1 MSGHSTIAARCAAI
15 GSGIAQ
21 IITDTTSI
29 ARGLRN
35 ARHDI
40 NAVCADLLAI
50 KVALDIARDDFS
62 SPSPNLPTLL
72 LEAASGALDCCSA
85 ATEGWHKPIVR
96 LSASQDRTGP
106 WQTLKAAS
114 LTGLKNDLE
123 AVRCALDLLLDL
135 VELFTLPNNTTYEIT
150 SPNRQ
155 SFFDDTDPEVWQVFL
170 ERVDS
175 ERDHIDNITQRRLP
189 TLYASFDKIRSC
201 VTFQLEECLSPQ
213 VSPERPQLQTG
224 PIVAPVPFNLS
235 VAQRTQDKS
244 FPATPSP
251 LSVSSGIG
259 AWIANV
265 VNQAIQDPKAPPPS
279 LVLTDPR
286 ASYADTFSDDRP
298 PSIRTF
304 FTENSAT
311 TGTQAASSR
320 KPRSPMRASLER
332 IDSPQLTMKAPKM
345 PKAKK
350 KNGIY
355 TIASTIIS
363 SEERSIIHHRLTNDK
378 IAVAK
383 DTRRCLNRDQRAA
396 LDWIL
401 KNISTDTTAAEL
413 EQILWDGADP
423 NVADLQFGSVFI
435 RAAHTFATPIL
446 GLLVEYGAD
455 MTQTSH
461 STYYSAIH
469 AAVLGT
475 QLPNLQWLVEAGM
488 YFDTPNQE
496 GETPL
501 HLAVRTPGGYPI
513 AKWLLEM
520 GADVNREAM
529 DGTTPFQ
536 MALKPSRVDSRER
549 SMMIEL
555 LLAQGAEGEMNKNNT
570 RNRGKGLS
578 VLGLI

>member
-1 MSGHSTIAARCAAI
+1 MPGHSTVAARCAAV

-40 NAVCADLLAI
+40 NAICADLLAI

-62 SPSPNLPTLL
+62 SPTPHLPTLL
-72 LEAASGALDCCSA
+72 LEAASGFLDCCSA
-85 ATEGWHKPIVR
+85 ATEGWHKPVVR

-106 WQTLKAAS
+106 WQTLKVAH

-123 AVRCALDLLLDL
+123 AVRCALDLLLDMID
-135 VELFTLPNNTTYEIT
+135 LFTLPNNTAYKIT

-155 SFFDDTDPEVWQVFL
+155 SFFDDTDPEVWQEFL
-170 ERVDS
+170 DRIDS
-175 ERDHIDNITQRRLP
+175 DQDHIDNITQRRLP
-189 TLYASFDKIRSC
+189 ALGAALDKVRAC
-201 VTFQLEECLSPQ
+201 VTFHLEECLSPQ
-213 VSPERPQLQTG
+213 ASAERPQPPTG
-224 PIVAPVPFNLS
+224 RIVAPVSFDLS
-235 VAQRTQDKS
+235 AAQRIRYKS
-244 FPATPSP
+244 LPPLPSP
-251 LSVSSGIG
+251 VSVSNGIG

-265 VNQAIQDPKAPPPS
+265 VNQAIQDPRAPPPS
-279 LVLTDPR
+279 LALTDPR
-286 ASYADTFSDDRP
+286 ESVAETFSDIAS
-298 PSIRTF
+298 SIDTF

-311 TGTQAASSR
+311 TGMQT
-320 KPRSPMRASLER
+320 KLER
-332 IDSPQLTMKAPKM
+332 IDSPQLAMKTPKM

-350 KNGIY
+350 QNGIY
-355 TIASTIIS
+355 TIASTVIS

-383 DTRRCLNRDQRAA
+383 DTRRCLSRDQRAG

-401 KNISTDTTAAEL
+401 KNISKTTTSAEL
-413 EQILWDGADP
+413 EQILWEGADP
-423 NVADLQFGSVFI
+423 NTTDLHFGTVLI
-435 RAAHTFATPIL
+435 RAAHTFTTPVL
-446 GLLVEYGAD
+446 RLLVEYGAD

-461 STYYSAIH
+461 SVYYSAIH
-469 AAVLGT
+469 AAALGS
-475 QLPNLQWLVEAGM
+475 QLSNLQWIVEAGI
-488 YFDTPNQE
+488 YFDTPNHQ

-501 HLAVRTPGGYPI
+501 HLAVRTPGGYPM

-536 MALKPSRVDSRER
+536 MALGPSRVDSRER

-555 LLAQGAEGEMNKNNT
+555 LLAQGAEGDMNKDT
-570 RNRGKGLS
+570 TQNREKGLS